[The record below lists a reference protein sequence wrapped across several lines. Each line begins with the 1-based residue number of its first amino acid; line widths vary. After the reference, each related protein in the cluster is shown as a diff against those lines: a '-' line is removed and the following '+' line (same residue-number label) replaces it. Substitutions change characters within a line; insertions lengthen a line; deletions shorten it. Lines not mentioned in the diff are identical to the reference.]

1 MYSSYKSATAK
12 VLIGVAPCGACMF
25 VSEVFEG
32 AISDKKIVQESG
44 IIDFIENGDQI
55 VVDRGFTIE
64 EMVAQ
69 KGGSLVI
76 PPFLGKK
83 TTFTKEETIQ
93 TKIIARARIHIE
105 RFNERIKNFRIIC
118 GIVPLS
124 LASLL
129 SQIVTFFRRGKKN
142 SGS

>member
-1 MYSSYKSATAK
+1 MYSSYKSHATAK

-25 VSEVFEG
+25 VSEVCEG

-76 PPFLGKK
+76 PPFLRKK
-83 TTFTKEETIQ
+83 TTFTKFTI
-93 TKIIARARIHIE
+93 
-105 RFNERIKNFRIIC
+105 NFSNNWTRKR
-118 GIVPLS
+118 S
-124 LASLL
+124 SRSKWA
-129 SQIVTFFRRGKKN
+129 
-142 SGS
+142 